1 MENSKSRGW
10 AITINNYTKE
20 DIKLVEGLD
29 GEFCFQ
35 EETGESG
42 TKHLQG
48 MVYYKNA
55 RSFKMMKNL
64 FRTAHIEK
72 MKNKHASI
80 KYCSK
85 EETRTGK
92 IYTNIDLAK
101 YKVDTDTDTVEVY
114 VKPKTLSEEVN
125 YRLERLD
132 ILTKMKFDDKET
144 YEYLKVNG
152 DKIDRYTIETIEELA
167 SLNL

>member
-1 MENSKSRGW
+1 MSKSRGW

-20 DIKLVEGLD
+20 DIKTVKELEG
-29 GEFCFQ
+29 EYCFQ

-55 RSFKMMKNL
+55 RSFNQMKNM

-72 MKNKHASI
+72 MKNKIASI

-101 YKVDTDTDTVEVY
+101 YVKDTDTDTIESY
-114 VKPKTLSEEVN
+114 EKSKNIFEDKN
-125 YRLERLD
+125 YYFERLNF
-132 ILTKMKFDDKET
+132 LTNLKFEDKET
-144 YEYLKVNG
+144 YDYLRENG
-152 DKIDRYTIETIEELA
+152 NKADLLAISTIEELA
-167 SLNL
+167 SFNL

>member
-10 AITINNYTKE
+10 TITINNYTPE
-20 DIKLVEGLD
+20 DIKLVQGLD
-29 GEFCFQ
+29 AEYCFQ

-48 MVYYKNA
+48 MIYYKNA
-55 RSFKMMKNL
+55 RSFKQIKNM

-72 MKNKHASI
+72 MKNKIASI
-80 KYCSK
+80 RYCSK
-85 EETRTGK
+85 EETRTGA
-92 IYTNIDLAK
+92 IYTNLDLAK
-101 YKVDTDTDTVEVY
+101 YKVNTDTDTVEVIE
-114 VKPKTLSEEVN
+114 KRKNFSEEID

-132 ILTKMKFDDKET
+132 FLTKLKFEDREH
-144 YEYLKVNG
+144 YEYIKLYG
-152 DKIDRYTIETIEELA
+152 DDIDKYTISTIEELA